1 MSTIRFQLLNET
13 FPHWL
18 ALKEGPMGLPANFHL
33 KDVLACVIKNTA
45 TGVEWD
51 KEFSG
56 FMSDLLNCSHQHE
69 SKTKGTGECFKSF
82 QHIKQRQ
89 DLVAPHPGTGLN
101 HIALINH
108 TQNQMF
114 TGAGGRR
121 DEVHEL
127 KVKWGAKQSRLIS
140 QQNTQNQT
148 WEEFKVCH
156 KKEIHPSDQQGL
168 ITKKPSELAQGAI
181 SPQQAGV
188 NQSLAQQITRLTNQ
202 SDAIAEQHNHFN
214 AATSVINHQ
223 QAYNTASVLTVI
235 QIN

>member
-1 MSTIRFQLLNET
+1 
-13 FPHWL
+13 
-18 ALKEGPMGLPANFHL
+18 
-33 KDVLACVIKNTA
+33 
-45 TGVEWD
+45 
-51 KEFSG
+51 
-56 FMSDLLNCSHQHE
+56 MSDLLNCSHQHE

-121 DEVHEL
+121 DQVHEL

-140 QQNTQNQT
+140 QQKTQNQT

-168 ITKKPSELAQGAI
+168 ITKKPSESAQGAI
-181 SPQQAGV
+181 SPQEAGV
-188 NQSLAQQITRLTNQ
+188 NQDLAQQITGLTNQ
-202 SDAIAEQHNHFN
+202 SDAIAEEHDHFN
-214 AATSVINHQ
+214 AATSVIIHK
-223 QAYNTASVLTVI
+223 QAYNIAGVPTVI
-235 QIN
+235 QINQTYRNATSALGSGVCKEMPN